1 MTLTYKWIMALLLT
15 GTLLAGCSDDEQNEA
30 ANSASD
36 GEPANTAKQETHTAS
51 DEQKNTMTAD
61 EESNSKKEST
71 TQTEKVP
78 IEEAGNVPA
87 EEKTAILAVL
97 DKQIESFN
105 HKDIDGYMSTISETP
120 ESFDYKEER
129 LYVQKVFE
137 TFEASMTPL
146 DPMIIK
152 YDEKTKTANV
162 FMNMKST
169 SKDIGTGKEVSQT
182 TRQIMVFQKE
192 NAGWKQISLFAME

>member
-15 GTLLAGCSDDEQNEA
+15 GTLLAGCRDGQQNEA

-36 GEPANTAKQETHTAS
+36 GEPANTATQETHTAS
-51 DEQKNTMTAD
+51 DERKAGTAAD
-61 EESNSKKEST
+61 EESNSKEESAA
-71 TQTEKVP
+71 QTEKVP
-78 IEEAGNVPA
+78 IEEAENVPS

-97 DKQIESFN
+97 DKQVESFN
-105 HKDIDGYMSTISETP
+105 RKDIDGYMSTISKTP
-120 ESFDYKEER
+120 ESFDYTEEK

-146 DPMIIK
+146 NPMIIK
-152 YDEKTKTANV
+152 YDEETKTANV
-162 FMNMKST
+162 FMNMTST
-169 SKDIGTGKEVSQT
+169 SKDVGTGKKVSQT

-192 NAGWKQISLFAME
+192 EAGWKQISLFAME